1 MGVRGIRGAITV
13 DANEEEKIL
22 RATAELLS
30 NVVELNK
37 IRPEDIAC
45 VLVTVTQ
52 DLDATFPARAIR
64 QMPGWE
70 LVPLM
75 CALEVPVK
83 GSLERCIRLMVLVN
97 TPASQAEIRHV
108 YMGEAQKL
116 RPDLSSRQGGAAVPP
131 EERAGEPSDERPR
144 GGPGDVQ
151 AGLSG

>member
-13 DANEEEKIL
+13 DANNEEQIL
-22 RATAELLS
+22 RATAELL
-30 NVVELNK
+30 NRIVERNA

-45 VLVTVTQ
+45 VLVTVTE
-52 DLDATFPARAIR
+52 DLDSTFPARAIR

-97 TPASQAEIRHV
+97 TSLSQAEICHV
-108 YMGEAQKL
+108 YLGEAQKL
-116 RPDLSSRQGGAAVPP
+116 RPDLSDRQTGI
-131 EERAGEPSDERPR
+131 S
-144 GGPGDVQ
+144 
-151 AGLSG
+151 